1 MNLPVVFADAVI
13 GTVNCLDVR
22 GYYTPERVAKVEGLA
37 PFAAMA
43 LIVASVDAVHS
54 PSKDGRP
61 SACLWWGRVRVGS
74 WAAPMRLTCAVR
86 DPLE

>member
-1 MNLPVVFADAVI
+1 VINLPVVFADAVI
-13 GTVNCLDVR
+13 GTVNCLDAR

-43 LIVASVDAVHS
+43 LIVARSVPTPLS

-61 SACLWWGRVRVGS
+61 SGRPTAEAG
-74 WAAPMRLTCAVR
+74 
-86 DPLE
+86 